1 MYWGI
6 KLNRL
11 AILLVVFLLITL
23 GSGIGAAAE
32 VYVQPGESIQTAL
45 DNAVSGDVIILK
57 PGIYTENIKI
67 DKNNLV
73 ISSESGNPDD
83 TIITA
88 KSSDNHVIS
97 LQADNVKISGLGIT
111 GTKNSYAG
119 IYLSE
124 CNNCIIENNKILNNG
139 YGIYLLNSKGNKF
152 SNNVIANN
160 EEYGILLS
168 TSTNNTIFGN
178 TASDNKDTGIHIST
192 SDGNTLT
199 GNNISSND
207 VYGLFVCPESDDN
220 LIYNNYFNNNVNA
233 EIQNGVGNAYNTAK
247 TEGKNIV
254 GGSYLGGNFWAEPEG
269 TGFSD
274 TAVDADG
281 DGIADSEYRISQ
293 SIYSDQLPLISSSKP
308 QQPGPPIANFK
319 MDNSDGSAP
328 LSVQFTDLSENTDS
342 WGWDFES
349 DGKIDSTEENPV
361 HVFTTIGTYTVT
373 LSATNKNGT
382 DSKTAAVIVTHPVG
396 NSSMNSTS
404 EDPETIE
411 NSSGANESS
420 DNITSAVEAG
430 GNRTYYNQ
438 TEDSGITTN
447 AGLDSQSGAGA
458 VNLNGESN
466 AGTNTSGAN
475 FNGEYNA
482 GTNTSSANLNTSS
495 VNLNGENNSGINT
508 SSANLNG
515 EDNTGIN
522 TSSVEY
528 ALENKTDAPG
538 FEIAYGAVS
547 LLAVFLYRKV
557 RPGN

>member
-97 LQADNVKISGLGIT
+97 LQANNVKISGLGIT

-139 YGIYLLNSKGNKF
+139 YGIYLLNSKGNKL

-160 EEYGILLS
+160 EENGILLS
-168 TSTNNTIFGN
+168 TSANNTIFGN

-220 LIYNNYFNNNVNA
+220 LIYNNYFNNTVNA

-247 TEGKNIV
+247 TEGENIV

-308 QQPGPPIANFK
+308 QQSGPPVANFK
-319 MDNSDGSAP
+319 MNNSDGSAP
-328 LSVQFTDLSENTDS
+328 LPVQFTDLSENTDS

-382 DSKTAAVIVTHPVG
+382 DSKTAAVIVTHPVE
-396 NSSMNSTS
+396 NSYVNNTS

-411 NSSGANESS
+411 NSTSANESS
-420 DNITSAVEAG
+420 DNITSA
-430 GNRTYYNQ
+430 
-438 TEDSGITTN
+438 
-447 AGLDSQSGAGA
+447 GLDSQSGSGA
-458 VNLNGESN
+458 VNLNGENN
-466 AGTNTSGAN
+466 AGINTSSAN
-475 FNGEYNA
+475 FNGENDS
-482 GTNTSSANLNTSS
+482 GTNTSSSNLNTSNS
-495 VNLNGENNSGINT
+495 NLNGENNAGINT
-508 SSANLNG
+508 SSVNLNG

-538 FEIAYGAVS
+538 FEIVYGAVS

-557 RPGN
+557 KPGN

>member
-11 AILLVVFLLITL
+11 TILLAVFLLLTL
-23 GSGIGAAAE
+23 SSGIGAAAE
-32 VYVQPGESIQTAL
+32 VHVQPGDSIQTAL

-67 DKNNLV
+67 NKDNLV

-83 TIITA
+83 TVITA

-111 GTKNSYAG
+111 GIKNSYAG

-124 CNNCIIENNKILNNG
+124 CNNCVVENNKILNNS
-139 YGIYLLNSKGNKF
+139 YGIYLLNSKGNKLLDNVVT
-152 SNNVIANN
+152 NNG
-160 EEYGILLS
+160 ESGILLS
-168 TSTNNTIFGN
+168 TSTNNTLSGN

-199 GNNISSND
+199 GNNVSLND
-207 VYGLFVCPESDDN
+207 VYGLFVCPESDKN
-220 LIYNNYFNNNVNA
+220 LVYNNYFNNTVNA
-233 EIQNGVGNAYNTAK
+233 KIQNGVGNAYNTKK
-247 TEGKNIV
+247 TEGENIV
-254 GGSYLGGNFWAEPEG
+254 GGSYLGGNFWAEPGG

-274 TAVDADG
+274 TAVDEDG
-281 DGIADSEYRISQ
+281 DGIADSEYRLSQ
-293 SIYSDQLPLISSSKP
+293 STYSDQLPLISSSRP
-308 QQPGPPIANFK
+308 QQPGPPVANFK
-319 MDNSDGSAP
+319 MNNSDGSAP

-342 WGWDFES
+342 WSWDFES

-382 DSKTAAVIVTHPVG
+382 DSKTAAVIVTHPV
-396 NSSMNSTS
+396 
-404 EDPETIE
+404 E
-411 NSSGANESS
+411 NSFENNTTDDHKAGENATGADGSSGNVTE
-420 DNITSAVEAG
+420 AVEAG
-430 GNRTYYNQ
+430 GNGTYYNQ
-438 TEDSGITTN
+438 TEDRGIAN
-447 AGLDSQSGAGA
+447 VGLDSQPGSEA
-458 VNLNGESN
+458 VD
-466 AGTNTSGAN
+466 
-475 FNGEYNA
+475 
-482 GTNTSSANLNTSS
+482 
-495 VNLNGENNSGINT
+495 
-508 SSANLNG
+508 LNG
-515 EDNTGIN
+515 EDNAGIN

-538 FEIAYGAVS
+538 FEIVYGAVS

-557 RPGN
+557 KPGN

>member
-97 LQADNVKISGLGIT
+97 LQANNVKISGLEIT

-139 YGIYLLNSKGNKF
+139 YGIYLLNSKGNKL
-152 SNNVIANN
+152 SNNVIVNN
-160 EEYGILLS
+160 EENGILLS
-168 TSTNNTIFGN
+168 ISANNTIFGN

-220 LIYNNYFNNNVNA
+220 LIYNNYFNNTVNA

-247 TEGKNIV
+247 TEGGNIV

-308 QQPGPPIANFK
+308 QQPGPPVANFK
-319 MDNSDGSAP
+319 MNNSDGSAP
-328 LSVQFTDLSENTDS
+328 LPVQFTDLSENTDS

-382 DSKTAAVIVTHPVG
+382 DSKTAAVIVTHPVE
-396 NSSMNSTS
+396 NSSVNNTS

-411 NSSGANESS
+411 NSTSANESS
-420 DNITSAVEAG
+420 DNI
-430 GNRTYYNQ
+430 
-438 TEDSGITTN
+438 TN
-447 AGLDSQSGAGA
+447 AGLDSQSGSGA
-458 VNLNGESN
+458 VNLNGENN
-466 AGTNTSGAN
+466 AGINTSGAN
-475 FNGEYNA
+475 FNGENDS
-482 GTNTSSANLNTSS
+482 GTNTSSSNLNTSNS
-495 VNLNGENNSGINT
+495 NLNGENNAGINT
-508 SSANLNG
+508 SSVNLNG

-538 FEIAYGAVS
+538 FEIVYGAVS
-547 LLAVFLYRKV
+547 LLAVVFLYRKV
-557 RPGN
+557 KPGN

>member
-23 GSGIGAAAE
+23 GSSIGAAAE

-139 YGIYLLNSKGNKF
+139 YGIYLLNSKGNKL

-160 EEYGILLS
+160 EENGILLS
-168 TSTNNTIFGN
+168 TSANNTIFGN

-247 TEGKNIV
+247 TEGENIV

-308 QQPGPPIANFK
+308 QQPGPPVANFK
-319 MDNSDGSAP
+319 MNNSDGSAP
-328 LSVQFTDLSENTDS
+328 LPVQFTDLSENTDS

-382 DSKTAAVIVTHPVG
+382 DSKTAAVIVTHPVE
-396 NSSMNSTS
+396 NSYVNNTS

-411 NSSGANESS
+411 NSTSANESS
-420 DNITSAVEAG
+420 DNITSA
-430 GNRTYYNQ
+430 
-438 TEDSGITTN
+438 
-447 AGLDSQSGAGA
+447 GLDSQSGSGA
-458 VNLNGESN
+458 VNLNGENN
-466 AGTNTSGAN
+466 AGINTSSAN
-475 FNGEYNA
+475 FNGENDS
-482 GTNTSSANLNTSS
+482 GTNTSSSNLNTSNS
-495 VNLNGENNSGINT
+495 NLNGENNAGINT
-508 SSANLNG
+508 SSVNLNG

-538 FEIAYGAVS
+538 FEIVYGAVS
-547 LLAVFLYRKV
+547 LLAVVFLYRKV
-557 RPGN
+557 KPGN